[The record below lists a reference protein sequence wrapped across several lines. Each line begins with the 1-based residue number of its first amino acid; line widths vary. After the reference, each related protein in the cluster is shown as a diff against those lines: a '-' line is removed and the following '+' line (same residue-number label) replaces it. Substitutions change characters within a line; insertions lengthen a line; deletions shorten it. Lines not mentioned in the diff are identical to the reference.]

1 MVIKRRVAA
10 GGSLIAGQE
19 QWLGLAL
26 APERDALQHARLE
39 LTWPLGSTAGGLPGL
54 PAHSRKATGPG
65 SMHRAAHSL
74 GGDVRLSPAVSSAAL
89 SAATPPFLRP
99 EHRSAVLL
107 SPEGSGASTKGPQVL
122 PAEGPAGPA
131 AAWLL
136 TEGLQQQLELPTVAE
151 GQPICLWWRVT
162 AGEVSAP
169 PDQVHIAPPAPRHS
183 SRPLDLRRLAG
194 LPGDGPPGPAAA
206 LDLPAALEYASGCQR
221 SHCRVLAA
229 PVRQP
234 FSVASA
240 ARELPSG
247 GVAVQFTLTSNLAVP
262 AQLARLALQ
271 PQPGF
276 ALSSSLLDG
285 LGLLPA
291 SLDPGASLTA
301 AFLLVPEGDAGD
313 ACASDA
319 AVLLPAKLQPSVLS
333 VDYTIDSRQQC
344 GVAAAA
350 LGQHAS
356 GSHHS
361 SQQQQHGREAD
372 GGGVAS
378 APAPQQQRAQQ
389 GHTQQQR
396 TPGADALELLER
408 TPSRGASRALN
419 LRGDGRPPGADD
431 SGSEDEGPAGGPGL
445 EPGGRQLCS
454 FRHLVT
460 LERPASEEGSSGTVV
475 FVRLLGPFSATV
487 GQPTT
492 LCWRLER
499 GGQPDQQ
506 LPASRISFE
515 VQAESDHWRPLGWR
529 QGGVTL
535 AGHPGAVATVEA
547 TWVPLASGTLPVP
560 ALRLSDVAYQEVFD
574 VGLSGG
580 MAIAVAEAG

>member
-1 MVIKRRVAA
+1 M
-10 GGSLIAGQE
+10 
-19 QWLGLAL
+19 
-26 APERDALQHARLE
+26 
-39 LTWPLGSTAGGLPGL
+39 
-54 PAHSRKATGPG
+54 
-65 SMHRAAHSL
+65 
-74 GGDVRLSPAVSSAAL
+74 
-89 SAATPPFLRP
+89 
-99 EHRSAVLL
+99 
-107 SPEGSGASTKGPQVL
+107 
-122 PAEGPAGPA
+122 
-131 AAWLL
+131 
-136 TEGLQQQLELPTVAE
+136 
-151 GQPICLWWRVT
+151 
-162 AGEVSAP
+162 SAP

-460 LERPASEEGSSGTVV
+460 LERPASEEGSSGERAGRSCLAAVHSMCCSSDYQALPAASHCPRPAAVV
-475 FVRLLGPFSATV
+475 RCGRDTGCGRAGCPGLCAACNAVPARLAPLCRHGGVCAPAGPLLGHRGPAHHAV
-487 GQPTT
+487 LAPGARRPARPAAAGQPH
-492 LCWRLER
+492 LFR
-499 GGQPDQQ
+499 GPGRGEGPVVW
-506 LPASRISFE
+506 PIF
-515 VQAESDHWRPLGWR
+515 HTIHPKGMP
-529 QGGVTL
+529 L
-535 AGHPGAVATVEA
+535 AGCISVRTGHGAQT
-547 TWVPLASGTLPVP
+547 
-560 ALRLSDVAYQEVFD
+560 
-574 VGLSGG
+574 
-580 MAIAVAEAG
+580 AGS